1 LHIITTQHAN
11 QDWQPGGKF
20 MPKIPDPKE
29 LLDIAKS
36 ARRVVEDREW
46 KKYQRYLAKH
56 QQKFGKSRQEQP
68 ISFRKYCAWLR
79 FFEEDMEIPQ

>member
-1 LHIITTQHAN
+1 MT
-11 QDWQPGGKF
+11 
-20 MPKIPDPKE
+20 KIPDPKE

-36 ARRVVEDREW
+36 AENVVEDREW

-68 ISFRKYCAWLR
+68 ISFEKYCAWLR
-79 FFEEDMEIPQ
+79 FFEEDLEIPQ

>member
-1 LHIITTQHAN
+1 
-11 QDWQPGGKF
+11 

-36 ARRVVEDREW
+36 ARRIVEDREW
-46 KKYQRYLAKH
+46 KKYQRYLTKH

-68 ISFRKYCAWLR
+68 ISFEKYCAWLR
-79 FFEEDMEIPQ
+79 FFEEDMEIPQQSIENASPPQKNT